1 MYDKCRIWEPSVRAV
16 VMSEPSPGPDRT
28 GIRAI
33 DPPRPG
39 PGQVSIDVQFAGI
52 NFIDVM
58 ARRGDPG
65 YATAWPYVPGME
77 VAGTVRAAGPGVTA
91 AVPGQR
97 VAAFT
102 SGGGLAEVA
111 VADAN
116 LVVPVPDGAEL
127 AVAAAAPLMGSTA
140 LLLLGDVARVRP
152 GETVLMHSAGG
163 GVGGAVGRLA
173 PLLGADPLIGTVG
186 RPAKADQARAG
197 GWRHIIVRGPGLACD
212 IRAAAPAGAD
222 VILDPSGT
230 ALLETDLAAAAPGGR
245 IVLFGNPGGGAPGSL
260 PPLGRLIGGNVSIA
274 GFSMSRLTAAAPAR
288 AAAALRRVLDL
299 VAAGQLDLP
308 VTAVVPL
315 GQVPSIQQRLADGD
329 GSGKYVAA
337 IRP

>member
-1 MYDKCRIWEPSVRAV
+1 MQEPLMRAV

-28 GIRAI
+28 EVRTI
-33 DPPRPG
+33 DPPHPG
-39 PGQVSIDVQFAGI
+39 PGQIGIDVQFAGI

-65 YATAWPYVPGME
+65 YASAWPYVPGLE
-77 VAGTVRAAGPGVTA
+77 VAGTVRAVGPGVTA

-102 SGGGLAEVA
+102 IGGGLAEVT
-111 VADAN
+111 VTDAD
-116 LVVPVPDGAEL
+116 LVVPVPDGVEL
-127 AVAAAAPLMGSTA
+127 AEAAVAPLMGSTA
-140 LLLLGDVARVRP
+140 LLLLHEVARVRR

-163 GVGGAVGRLA
+163 GVGGAVSRLA

-186 RPAKADQARAG
+186 RPARADQARAG
-197 GWRHIIVRGPGLACD
+197 GWRHIIVRGAGLAND
-212 IRAAAPAGAD
+212 IRALAPAGVD

-230 ALLETDLAAAAPGGR
+230 AQLEVDLAAAAPGGR
-245 IVLFGNPGGGAPGSL
+245 IVLFGNPGGGAPGPL
-260 PPLGRLIGGNVSIA
+260 PPLGQLIGGNVSIA
-274 GFSMSRLTAAAPAR
+274 GFSMSRLTATAPAR
-288 AAAALRRVLDL
+288 AAAALRRILEL
-299 VAAGQLDLP
+299 IETGRLHLP

-315 GQVPSIQQRLADGD
+315 EQAPAAQQRLAEGD

-337 IRP
+337 VRP